1 MFGSILCATAQHMQ
15 WLVAARAV
23 KGLGAG
29 GNLSLVSVIISD
41 ITTLKERGS
50 YMSLISL
57 AWAVGTIAGVS

>member
-1 MFGSILCATAQHMQ
+1 MQ
-15 WLVAARAV
+15 WLLAARAV

-41 ITTLKERGS
+41 MTTLQERGS